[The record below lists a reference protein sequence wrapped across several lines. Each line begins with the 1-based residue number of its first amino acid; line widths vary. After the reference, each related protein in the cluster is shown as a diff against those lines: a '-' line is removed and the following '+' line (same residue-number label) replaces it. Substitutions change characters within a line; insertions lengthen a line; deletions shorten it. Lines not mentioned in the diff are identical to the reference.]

1 MGSSFVDLD
10 ATSTAMKTKLD
21 SDAWFERYRIF
32 RIQIKKEKK
41 EKGHK
46 CTVRTRA
53 VHYDRRQCTAVEKGS
68 ARAVHYHDAAPCITT
83 EGSAAQ

>member
-32 RIQIKKEKK
+32 RIQIKKEKR
-41 EKGHK
+41 EKGHR
-46 CTVRTRA
+46 CTQFSPRVEHGKAACRQAVAGWVPRACVRRKAVRA
-53 VHYDRRQCTAVEKGS
+53 AIR
-68 ARAVHYHDAAPCITT
+68 ARAC
-83 EGSAAQ
+83 